1 MKLIHDSINIAETA
15 DLETLKNQVKAC
27 VYMELQKHDLDG
39 FFGAM
44 CRYVSIIGQGG
55 KFHTFN
61 EEGNGEKDWE
71 IMKDCLTNA
80 GDLDTIV
87 NFKWAVYR
95 ENEGWRCISGRK
107 TGINYLWDFFVPE
120 VRAMMDYAERIIQK
134 WYDGDR
140 LTRWEDDV
148 NFTLFTRFEDWD
160 QVRAKVNE
168 LKENKIEK

>member
-1 MKLIHDSINIAETA
+1 MKLIHECINIAETT
-15 DLETLKNQVKAC
+15 DLETLKNQIKAC
-27 VYMELQKHDLDG
+27 VFIQIQKKDLDG

-44 CRYVSIIGQGG
+44 CRYASIIGQGG

-71 IMKDCLTNA
+71 IMKACFINA
-80 GDLDTIV
+80 GSLDSIV
-87 NFKWAVYR
+87 HFRYAVYR
-95 ENEGWRCISGRK
+95 DNEGWRCVSDRESG
-107 TGINYLWDFFVPE
+107 IEYLWEFFDPE
-120 VRAMMDYAERIIQK
+120 IRALMDYAGRIIQK

-168 LKENKIEK
+168 LKKQN